1 VTSGIHHLTF
11 ITIYADIDRVDF
23 DFRIDKPVTTREQRL
38 CHVFPVL
45 QPEAVLR
52 AETTGVVI
60 RPYPQPKGD
69 LLPGAD
75 TKRFAI
81 QGFVDASTAGGLGVT
96 IVPVEA
102 FVLRLD
108 LDPLTFEALGNDQN
122 YQESTRDQ
130 NAETQFRFR
139 YSLRAH
145 SSGWQGALA
154 ANFSRSV
161 TSPLIVASGAIS
173 PREIKA
179 PTVAADRALVT
190 AFKPADDAKAGG
202 HILRLWERAGAA
214 GPLKIA
220 VPGYR
225 RAVETDLLER
235 DKAEL
240 PISNGEV
247 AIQLAAHGFACLRLF
262 PA

>member
-1 VTSGIHHLTF
+1 MAAGPVLARLAIHGTTSDIKHQTF

-45 QPEAVLR
+45 RPQAILR
-52 AETTGVVI
+52 AETTGVVV

-75 TKRFAI
+75 PNRFAI
-81 QGFVDASTAGGLGVT
+81 QGFVDASVDGGLGIT

-108 LDPLTFEALGNDQN
+108 LDPLSFEALGNDQN

-130 NAETQFRFR
+130 NGETQFRFR
-139 YSLRAH
+139 YSLRAQAK
-145 SSGWQGALA
+145 GWQGASA

-161 TSPLIVASGAIS
+161 TSPLIVA
-173 PREIKA
+173 
-179 PTVAADRALVT
+179 
-190 AFKPADDAKAGG
+190 AGG
-202 HILRLWERAGAA
+202 ISVCACGNAGTS
-214 GPLKIA
+214 GPLTIA

-225 RAVETDLLER
+225 RAIETDLLER

-240 PISNGEV
+240 AIANGEL
-247 AIQLAAHGFACLRLF
+247 AIQLGGHEFACVRLF